1 MTIENVF
8 TISVVE
14 TKSGRPSMRL
24 VLGDGSQKAVH
35 SIYDP
40 ESEAKTIVDA
50 FSFDGQG
57 ILIILGLG
65 LGYHLAELAE
75 RFPEATII
83 VVEGSPEIYELAR
96 KHGNIGEVK
105 VQSSPIGGEDQGV
118 GEERVRF
125 IVGLP
130 SDEAIKEITRFQ
142 MKAGMPPLAFFPF
155 LPAISAFPG
164 YYNPILTS
172 LNKTISVRLWE
183 RLRYPKFKE
192 ETSKFALI
200 DFGYFLTA
208 EVEKAIRRLGHKVA
222 KVPVKKGE
230 DGEVIV
236 SRLLSSILEFK
247 PDMFLTINHLG
258 FDEDGVLTSFFKS
271 IEMPVASWY
280 VDSPNLIVKAFDKN
294 VSPYVALFLWDKG
307 YISDMKAMGFELVEY
322 LPLATDND
330 VFKPL
335 NLSQKDIKR
344 FSSDVGFAGNSMVEP
359 VAENLEKVPF
369 QLRFIVERLAQ
380 YISFSHVSF
389 DESLRTLNIDEEEI
403 IKALP
408 VQERLDLEAAVLWR
422 STLLYRLS
430 CIEKLKEFRPGI
442 HGDKGWHELLSRD
455 FSVKHPLNYYRELPL
470 FYNACK
476 INFNATNLQMGSAVN
491 QRVFDVPA
499 CGAFLL
505 TDDQDAL
512 GELFDIG
519 KEVIT
524 YRNMEE
530 IPELLKY
537 YLNNALERKRIAEH
551 GRERIVR
558 EHTYVHRIKILI
570 DSMKKRYS

>member
-1 MTIENVF
+1 LKVKGDDGF
-8 TISVVE
+8 F
-14 TKSGRPSMRL
+14 KSL
-24 VLGDGSQKAVH
+24 H
-35 SIYDP
+35 SLYDP
-40 ESEAKTIVDA
+40 KAEAKTIVDA
-50 FSFDGQG
+50 FQFDGNG

-75 RFPEATII
+75 RFPETTIV
-83 VVEGSPEIYELAR
+83 VVEGSPDIYELAR
-96 KHGNIGEVK
+96 KHGKVGVDGGGIGLGWEE
-105 VQSSPIGGEDQGV
+105 GQGV
-118 GEERVRF
+118 GEDRVRF
-125 IVGLP
+125 IVGL
-130 SDEAIKEITRFQ
+130 SSNDAIKEITRFH
-142 MKAGMPPLAFFPF
+142 MTAGMPPLTFFP
-155 LPAISAFPG
+155 LSPAVSAFPS
-164 YYNPILTS
+164 YYNPILAS
-172 LNKTISVRLWE
+172 LKNTKSVRLWD
-183 RLRYPKFKE
+183 RLRYPKLKE
-192 ETSKFALI
+192 KVTKIALI

-208 EVEKAIRRLGHKVA
+208 EVEKAIRHLGHKVA

-294 VSPYVALFLWDKG
+294 VSPYVSLFLWDKG

-322 LPLATDND
+322 LPLATDTD

-335 NLSQKDIKR
+335 KLSRKDINR
-344 FSSDVGFAGNSMVEP
+344 FSSDIGFVGNSMVEP
-359 VAENLEKVPF
+359 VAERLEKVPF
-369 QLRFIVERLAQ
+369 ELRFIVEMLAQ
-380 YISFSHVSF
+380 HISFSHVSF
-389 DESLRTLNIDEEEI
+389 DESLRILNNDEQEKI
-403 IKALP
+403 MALP
-408 VQERLDLEAAVLWR
+408 IQERLDLEAAVLWK

-430 CIEKLKEFRPGI
+430 CIEKLKESRPGI

-455 FSVKHPLNYYRELPL
+455 FSVRPPLNYYRELPL

-524 YRNMEE
+524 YKNREE
-530 IPELLKY
+530 LPELIRF
-537 YLNNALERKRIAEH
+537 YLNNSQERKRIAER

-558 EHTYVHRIKILI
+558 EHTYVHRIKMLI
-570 DSMKKRYS
+570 DNMKKRYS